1 MIGKN
6 VCFYSKMTKKRK
18 NDTEPIAKIILSV
31 KIRIRKSKI
40 SKKNSKIFDNA
51 KNGSDTQPKEMVKN
65 LLETFLKPKLS
76 ISIENGQF
84 HPFSG
89 EKSRIFG
96 ENDRF

>member
-6 VCFYSKMTKKRK
+6 VCFYSKMTKKAKKRHGTYSKNYFISLDQNPKIENFEKKFRK
-18 NDTEPIAKIILSV
+18 IDH
-31 KIRIRKSKI
+31 
-40 SKKNSKIFDNA
+40 A

-76 ISIENGQF
+76 FLIENGHF
-84 HPFSG
+84 HPYSL

-96 ENDRF
+96 EIDRF

>member
-40 SKKNSKIFDNA
+40 SKNSKNFDNA

-76 ISIENGQF
+76 ILIKNGHF
-84 HPFSG
+84 
-89 EKSRIFG
+89 
-96 ENDRF
+96 

>member
-76 ISIENGQF
+76 IFI
-84 HPFSG
+84 
-89 EKSRIFG
+89 K
-96 ENDRF
+96 NDSF